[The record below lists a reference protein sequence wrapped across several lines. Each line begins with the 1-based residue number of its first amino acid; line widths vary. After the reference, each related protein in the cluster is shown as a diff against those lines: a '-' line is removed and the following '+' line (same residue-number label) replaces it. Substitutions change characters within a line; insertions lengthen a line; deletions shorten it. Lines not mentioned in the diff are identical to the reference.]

1 MKNSSCLHFR
11 QILLA
16 TFLIPFLPCH
26 GSLAPKQAW
35 SSSTKLTNHTLGVKA
50 THWRKTFTSLSSNWV
65 GHFPGK
71 IYFSELYFFKK
82 FLLPLPVPDPDLEIG
97 GGGRGGD
104 CLFRPLDKG
113 GGLVSPAIFFRPFGP
128 HFGPK
133 IRRNLASRAAPLDSP
148 LFALKLE
155 LFCSK
160 LSSCSVFFDFEL
172 IINI

>member
-1 MKNSSCLHFR
+1 MKKSSCLHFR
-11 QILLA
+11 QILTA

-35 SSSTKLTNHTLGVKA
+35 SFSTKLTNHTLGVKA

-71 IYFSELYFFKK
+71 IYFSELCFFKK
-82 FLLPLPVPDPDLEIG
+82 FLLPLLVPDRDLEIKRG
-97 GGGRGGD
+97 GGW
-104 CLFRPLDKG
+104 
-113 GGLVSPAIFFRPFGP
+113 SP
-128 HFGPK
+128 PK
-133 IRRNLASRAAPLDSP
+133 IFSALRASLWSKNKGEPGLPGSSP
-148 LFALKLE
+148 GSTTVCLKLE

-160 LSSCSVFFDFEL
+160 LISCSAFFVFEL